1 MRKGLTSV
9 EHPDKLET
17 MKDNPP
23 FISLNSWNQP
33 GAILQATEPEEIVE
47 GGWDDWG
54 KLQEALDRR
63 RRTGRDSIHPPSA
76 AVGYISY
83 EGAFRFA
90 WFPKIEVLA
99 ENGFSERWNQRRAQC
114 DGDAPAQST
123 SGWQTNQTREE
134 FEARV
139 VRAQEY
145 IAAGDI
151 YQVNLAQNF
160 NTPFHGNPYRLFEHL
175 LARSPAPGGAFL
187 DFGDMRILSAS
198 PELFLRIHGRHITT
212 RPIKGTRP
220 RSRDPVRDEQLAFE
234 LLTDPKELAELVM
247 ITDLE
252 RNDLGQICE
261 YGSVAVTQLVQL
273 ERFAQVFHLVS
284 TVEGMLRPGIDA
296 LDAVRAC
303 VPGGSI
309 SGAPKRRA
317 CEIIRELEPC
327 PRGIYTG
334 LIGYFDDNGDAAF
347 SLAIRTMVLEGENL
361 HFSTGSGITSGS
373 VPAREY
379 EETLHKASGMQLAL
393 EAYRGRTANS
403 VIPNETESFGMV
415 FPKK

>member
-1 MRKGLTSV
+1 MNNS
-9 EHPDKLET
+9 
-17 MKDNPP
+17 P

-33 GAILQATEPEEIVE
+33 GAILQAAEPEEIVE
-47 GGWDDWG
+47 GGPEDWG
-54 KLQEALDRR
+54 KLREALARR
-63 RRTGRDSIHPPSA
+63 RKTGRDSVHPQSA
-76 AVGYISY
+76 AVGYITY

-90 WFPKIEVLA
+90 WFPKIALLA
-99 ENGFSERWNQRRAQC
+99 ENGFSAMWNERRASEVARALRARDFEVAGAGSAPNRRTAHSC
-114 DGDAPAQST
+114 GGDGYHWRS
-123 SGWQTNQTREE
+123 NQTRAE

-139 VRAQEY
+139 ARAQDY

-151 YQVNLAQNF
+151 YQVNLAQKLSTRF
-160 NTPFHGNPYRLFEHL
+160 TGNPYRLFEHL

-187 DFGDMRILSAS
+187 DFGDTRVLSAS
-198 PELFLRIHGRHITT
+198 PELFLRIRGRHITT

-261 YGSVAVTQLVQL
+261 YGSVTVTQLVQL

-284 TVEGMLRPGIDA
+284 TIEGMLRAGVDA

-303 VPGGSI
+303 IPGGSI
-309 SGAPKRRA
+309 SGAPKKRA
-317 CEIIRELEPC
+317 CEIIRELESC

-347 SLAIRTMVLEGENL
+347 SMAIRTMVLEGENL
-361 HFSTGSGITSGS
+361 HFSVGSGITAGS

-379 EETLHKASGMQLAL
+379 EETLHKAAGMQMAL
-393 EAYRGRTANS
+393 EAYQNNVAAVYDRR
-403 VIPNETESFGMV
+403 
-415 FPKK
+415 

>member
-1 MRKGLTSV
+1 MVLMSS
-9 EHPDKLET
+9 
-17 MKDNPP
+17 P

-33 GAILQATEPEEIVE
+33 GMILQAGEPEEIVE
-47 GGWDDWG
+47 GGPDDWG
-54 KLQEALDRR
+54 KLREVLARR
-63 RRTGRDSIHPPSA
+63 RKTGRDSVHPQSA
-76 AVGYISY
+76 AVGTITY

-90 WFPKIEVLA
+90 WFPKIALLA
-99 ENGFSERWNQRRAQC
+99 ENGFSEMWNERRAAC
-114 DGDAPAQST
+114 DKRETDDRASSLVGVPP
-123 SGWQTNQTREE
+123 GWQSNQTREA
-134 FEARV
+134 FETRV
-139 VRAQEY
+139 ARAQEY

-151 YQVNLAQNF
+151 YQVNLAQKLSTRF
-160 NTPFHGNPYRLFEHL
+160 TGNPYRLFEHL

-187 DFGDMRILSAS
+187 DFGDTCVLSAS
-198 PELFLRIHGRHITT
+198 PELFLRIRGRHITT

-261 YGSVAVTQLVQL
+261 YGSVTVTQLVQL

-284 TVEGMLRPGIDA
+284 TIEGMLHPGIDA

-303 VPGGSI
+303 IPGGSI

-347 SLAIRTMVLEGENL
+347 SMAIRTIVLEGENL
-361 HFSTGSGITSGS
+361 HFSVGSGITAGS

-379 EETLHKASGMQLAL
+379 EETLHKAAGMEMALA
-393 EAYRGRTANS
+393 AYRNAS
-403 VIPNETESFGMV
+403 ETELTHS
-415 FPKK
+415 

>member
-1 MRKGLTSV
+1 M
-9 EHPDKLET
+9 
-17 MKDNPP
+17 P

-33 GAILQATEPEEIVE
+33 GTILQAAEPEEIVE
-47 GGWDDWG
+47 GGPEDWG
-54 KLQEALDRR
+54 RLREALARR
-63 RRTGRDSIHPPSA
+63 RKTGSDSVHPQSA
-76 AVGYISY
+76 AIGYITY

-90 WFPKIEVLA
+90 WFPKIALLA
-99 ENGFSERWNQRRAQC
+99 ENGQSKMWNERRA
-114 DGDAPAQST
+114 SF
-123 SGWQTNQTREE
+123 SGGPGYLLPGSPEATGSDVFVSNQTRAD

-139 VRAQEY
+139 ARAQDY

-151 YQVNLAQNF
+151 YQVNLAQKLSTRF
-160 NTPFHGNPYRLFEHL
+160 AGNPYRLFEHL

-187 DFGDMRILSAS
+187 DFSDTCVLSAS
-198 PELFLRIHGRHITT
+198 PELFLRIRGRHITT

-252 RNDLGQICE
+252 RNDLGQICD
-261 YGSVAVTQLVQL
+261 YGSVTVTQLVQL
-273 ERFAQVFHLVS
+273 ERFPQVFHLVS
-284 TVEGMLRPGIDA
+284 TIEGMLRPEIDA

-303 VPGGSI
+303 IPGGSI

-317 CEIIRELEPC
+317 CEIIAELEPC

-347 SLAIRTMVLEGENL
+347 SMAIRTMVLEGENL
-361 HFSTGSGITSGS
+361 YFSVGSGITAGS

-379 EETLHKASGMQLAL
+379 EETLHKAAGMEMALA
-393 EAYRGRTANS
+393 AYQTTGTGAS
-403 VIPNETESFGMV
+403 VR
-415 FPKK
+415 

>member
-1 MRKGLTSV
+1 M
-9 EHPDKLET
+9 
-17 MKDNPP
+17 NPSP
-23 FISLNSWNQP
+23 FISLNSWNQA
-33 GAILQATEPEEIVE
+33 GAILQAWDLEEIVE
-47 GGWDDWG
+47 GGPEEWG
-54 KLQEALDRR
+54 KLREVLARR
-63 RRTGRDSIHPPSA
+63 RKIGRDSVHPQSA
-76 AVGYISY
+76 AVGYITY

-90 WFPKIEVLA
+90 WFPKIALLA
-99 ENGFSERWNQRRAQC
+99 ENGFSAMWNERTDRFLSPSATRT
-114 DGDAPAQST
+114 T
-123 SGWQTNQTREE
+123 SSPGHPTQWHANQTRAE
-134 FEARV
+134 FETRV
-139 VRAQEY
+139 ARAQEY

-151 YQVNLAQNF
+151 YQVNLAQKF
-160 NTPFHGNPYRLFEHL
+160 NTHFTGNPYRLFEHL

-187 DFGDMRILSAS
+187 DFGDTQVLSAS
-198 PELFLRIHGRHITT
+198 PELFLRIRGRHITT

-252 RNDLGQICE
+252 RSDLGQICE
-261 YGSVAVTQLVQL
+261 YGSVTVTQLVQL

-284 TVEGMLRPGIDA
+284 TIEGMLRPGIDA

-303 VPGGSI
+303 IPGGSI

-347 SLAIRTMVLEGENL
+347 SMAIRTMVLEGENL
-361 HFSTGSGITSGS
+361 HFSVGSGITAGS

-379 EETLHKASGMQLAL
+379 EETLHKAAGM
-393 EAYRGRTANS
+393 EMAYEELRTKGEELRAGS
-403 VIPNETESFGMV
+403 TL
-415 FPKK
+415 